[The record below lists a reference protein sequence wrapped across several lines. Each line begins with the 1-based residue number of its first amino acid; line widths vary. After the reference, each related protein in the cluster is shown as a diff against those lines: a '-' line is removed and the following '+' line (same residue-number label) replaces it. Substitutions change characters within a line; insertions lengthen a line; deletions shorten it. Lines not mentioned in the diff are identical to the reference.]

1 MKIAL
6 LQCNAVTGDVVGN
19 VERIAAAA
27 REAAAAGVDLCVTP
41 ELALVGPEPGSYAQ
55 MVDFADGCGRG
66 LDLLAE
72 AVRDAPPLL
81 VGAPGRSVYAQGL
94 LSNAAV
100 LIGKADD
107 VIFEACR
114 PTGYAELDRCL
125 GGGLTA
131 GLHCLG
137 AVPSLGKST
146 YVMQMAEQMAAEGTH
161 VIVISLEMK
170 PVDLAAKAVSRQLYM
185 DWHETSAGLLKTSGE
200 LRSRT
205 AVIKLT
211 GREWMAVE
219 EAAGK
224 VEKRSRTITVEECGA
239 KAWTAEDIAQYVE
252 KYISAFGVIPVVIV
266 DYLQILA
273 APEGKGSLT
282 DKQAVDESLRVL
294 KSLSD
299 SRKLPVVLISSL
311 NRESYDQP
319 VSLRS
324 YKDTGSIEYS
334 CDTVLGMQYRGV
346 GARDFDVFQA
356 QGQNPRELEVCVL
369 KQRYGAVGIRIPYR
383 FYPAY
388 SCFEEL
394 PSARSGKQ
402 PKGSKRQA
410 QDDGILEV

>member
-1 MKIAL
+1 MTNDDL
-6 LQCNAVTGDVVGN
+6 TVFRERNA
-19 VERIAAAA
+19 RK
-27 REAAAAGVDLCVTP
+27 R
-41 ELALVGPEPGSYAQ
+41 
-55 MVDFADGCGRG
+55 
-66 LDLLAE
+66 
-72 AVRDAPPLL
+72 
-81 VGAPGRSVYAQGL
+81 
-94 LSNAAV
+94 LSNAAA

-107 VIFEACR
+107 AVFEACR

-239 KAWTAEDIAQYVE
+239 KAWTAADIAQYVE

-346 GARDFDVFQA
+346 GARDFDVF
-356 QGQNPRELEVCVL
+356 
-369 KQRYGAVGIRIPYR
+369 
-383 FYPAY
+383 
-388 SCFEEL
+388 
-394 PSARSGKQ
+394 
-402 PKGSKRQA
+402 
-410 QDDGILEV
+410 

>member
-1 MKIAL
+1 
-6 LQCNAVTGDVVGN
+6 
-19 VERIAAAA
+19 
-27 REAAAAGVDLCVTP
+27 
-41 ELALVGPEPGSYAQ
+41 
-55 MVDFADGCGRG
+55 
-66 LDLLAE
+66 
-72 AVRDAPPLL
+72 
-81 VGAPGRSVYAQGL
+81 
-94 LSNAAV
+94 
-100 LIGKADD
+100 
-107 VIFEACR
+107 
-114 PTGYAELDRCL
+114 
-125 GGGLTA
+125 
-131 GLHCLG
+131 
-137 AVPSLGKST
+137 
-146 YVMQMAEQMAAEGTH
+146 
-161 VIVISLEMK
+161 
-170 PVDLAAKAVSRQLYM
+170 
-185 DWHETSAGLLKTSGE
+185 
-200 LRSRT
+200 
-205 AVIKLT
+205 
-211 GREWMAVE
+211 MAVE

-239 KAWTAEDIAQYVE
+239 KAWTAADIAQYVD
-252 KYISAFGVIPVVIV
+252 KYISAFGVIPVAIV

-299 SRKLPVVLISSL
+299 SKELPVVLISSL

-394 PSARSGKQ
+394 PPARSGKQ

>member
-1 MKIAL
+1 M
-6 LQCNAVTGDVVGN
+6 
-19 VERIAAAA
+19 AA
-27 REAAAAGVDLCVTP
+27 R
-41 ELALVGPEPGSYAQ
+41 
-55 MVDFADGCGRG
+55 
-66 LDLLAE
+66 
-72 AVRDAPPLL
+72 
-81 VGAPGRSVYAQGL
+81 
-94 LSNAAV
+94 
-100 LIGKADD
+100 
-107 VIFEACR
+107 
-114 PTGYAELDRCL
+114 
-125 GGGLTA
+125 
-131 GLHCLG
+131 
-137 AVPSLGKST
+137 
-146 YVMQMAEQMAAEGTH
+146 GTH
-161 VIVISLEMK
+161 VIVFSLEMQS
-170 PVDLAAKAVSRQLYM
+170 VDLAAKAVSRQLYM
-185 DWHETSAGLLKTSGE
+185 DWHETSAGLLRTSGE
-200 LRSRT
+200 LRNRT
-205 AVIKLT
+205 AFMKLT
-211 GREWMAVE
+211 DREWMAVA

-224 VEKRSRTITVEECGA
+224 VEKRSCTITVEECGA
-239 KAWTAEDIAQYVE
+239 KAWTAADIAQYVE
-252 KYISAFGVIPVVIV
+252 NYIAAFGVVPVVIV

-299 SRKLPVVLISSL
+299 YRKLPVVLISSL

-402 PKGSKRQA
+402 PKGFKRQA

>member
-1 MKIAL
+1 
-6 LQCNAVTGDVVGN
+6 
-19 VERIAAAA
+19 
-27 REAAAAGVDLCVTP
+27 
-41 ELALVGPEPGSYAQ
+41 
-55 MVDFADGCGRG
+55 
-66 LDLLAE
+66 
-72 AVRDAPPLL
+72 
-81 VGAPGRSVYAQGL
+81 
-94 LSNAAV
+94 
-100 LIGKADD
+100 
-107 VIFEACR
+107 
-114 PTGYAELDRCL
+114 
-125 GGGLTA
+125 
-131 GLHCLG
+131 
-137 AVPSLGKST
+137 
-146 YVMQMAEQMAAEGTH
+146 MAAEGTH
-161 VIVISLEMK
+161 VIVFSLEMK
-170 PVDLAAKAVSRQLYM
+170 PVDLAAKAVSRQLYT